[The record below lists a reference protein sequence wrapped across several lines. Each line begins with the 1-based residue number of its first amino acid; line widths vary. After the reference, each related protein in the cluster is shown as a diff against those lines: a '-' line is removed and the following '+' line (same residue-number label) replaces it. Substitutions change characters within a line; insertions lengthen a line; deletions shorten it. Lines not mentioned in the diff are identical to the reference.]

1 MKEKVVVQRDPW
13 LDNIK
18 GILVILVVIGH
29 MTASMVQS
37 SYTIEIIYKLI
48 NCFHMPCFM
57 FLTGYTSKRR
67 IREKDYG
74 NVITRLLIP
83 YLIVQFMLCA
93 FCGLYPNAMEQLPG
107 QSAARFTWLIPGY
120 HLWYLFAMVVFCF
133 VAPSLVEKFE
143 KRPWLLLTLAFLC
156 SILIGYGS
164 EVIYLRI
171 TKNIAY
177 FPLFLTGYYF
187 RKEWLYQLRDKI
199 SLKIAA
205 AGVIA
210 LWLFLMIR
218 YNDRVYVN
226 IFAMSKSYITYPESF
241 NGFYPVIARCVY
253 LFGALI
259 VGWAFMSLV
268 TKRKTIFTRVGQYSL
283 YVYILHGFCVIVLR
297 TFSKYTFP
305 VFPNINT
312 PQEKIIYLLG
322 GVVLSFILASPPVVR
337 IFRPAFEP
345 RIRLDKI
352 KEILR

>member
-1 MKEKVVVQRDPW
+1 MKEKVVAQRDPW

-37 SYTIEIIYKLI
+37 SHTIEIIYKLI

-57 FLTGYTSKRR
+57 FLTGYMSKRR

-74 NVITRLLIP
+74 NVITRLFLP
-83 YLIVQFMLCA
+83 YLNAQFMLCA
-93 FCGLYPNAMEQLPG
+93 FCSLYPNAMEQLSG
-107 QSAARFTWLIPGY
+107 QSAVRFTWLLPGY

-133 VAPSLVEKFE
+133 VAPSLVEKFD
-143 KRPWLLLTLAFLC
+143 KHPWLLLTLAFLC
-156 SILIGYGS
+156 SILVGYGS

-177 FPLFLTGYYF
+177 FPLFLIGYYF
-187 RKEWLYQLRDKI
+187 RKEWMYQLRDKI

-205 AGVIA
+205 LGAIA

-218 YNDRVYVN
+218 YNDRVFVN
-226 IFAMSKSYITYPESF
+226 VFPMSKSYAAYPEPF
-241 NGFYPVIARCVY
+241 DGVYPVIARCVY
-253 LFGALI
+253 LFGSLI

-283 YVYILHGFCVIVLR
+283 YVYILHGFFVIWLR
-297 TFSKYTFP
+297 TFSKYTFAIY
-305 VFPNINT
+305 PNINT
-312 PQEKIIYLLG
+312 PWEKVIFLLG
-322 GVVLSFILASPPVVR
+322 GVVLSFILASPPVVKV
-337 IFRPAFEP
+337 FRPIFEP
-345 RIRLDKI
+345 KICLDKI
-352 KEILR
+352 KEILK